1 MSPSAVPPPGVFGHN
16 RSLVTPHY
24 AMMPPQGIL
33 PSRLPGFAGTV
44 VRFQAAPALGA
55 RFAQALLE
63 IASGG
68 GTTAPRDDG
77 LEHFFYVLAGR
88 VAVTAGTQTRLLG
101 PGGYAFVPPGT
112 AYALRAED
120 DAAHVAWVKRPYEAL
135 PGIAPPA
142 ARFGDRAEV
151 PRDTTN
157 RPGRYI
163 QFLLGTG
170 DLAFDFEMNMMGFEP
185 GSHFP
190 CIETHIMEHG
200 LLMVEGQGNYL
211 LGRDWHEVWTGD
223 FIWMGP
229 FVPQQFYCTGWGPAA
244 YLLYKNV
251 NRDVM
256 F

>member
-1 MSPSAVPPPGVFGHN
+1 MTPPSVPPPGVFGHN

-24 AMMPPQGIL
+24 AMMPPAGIL
-33 PSRLPGFAGTV
+33 PSRLQGFVETV

-63 IASGG
+63 IAAGG

-77 LEHFFYVLAGR
+77 LEHFFYVLDG
-88 VAVTAGTQTRLLG
+88 AVDVTLGAQAQLLG
-101 PGGYAFVPPGT
+101 PGGYAFAPPGV
-112 AYALRAED
+112 AWGLRAEG
-120 DAAHVAWVKRPYEAL
+120 AARLAWVKRPYEAL

-142 ARFGDRAEV
+142 PRFGDGAAA

-170 DLAFDFEMNMMGFEP
+170 DLAFDFEMNLMGFEP

-190 CIETHIMEHG
+190 VVETHIMEHG

-229 FVPQQFYCTGWGPAA
+229 FVPQQFYCTGWGPAV

-251 NRDVM
+251 NRDVT